1 MTNKTAALQV
11 ERVNVSFGGLRALN
25 DVYLEIAKN
34 EVVGLIGPNGAG
46 KTTLFNAL
54 CGLVTPDSGELH
66 LNGKKHDFP
75 KPFELVDLG
84 IARTLQGVGL
94 FGDLTVLE
102 NVMIGAQHLAQTGLI
117 SAALGRNRKDEDQI
131 RNKARVALERVY
143 AGGIAHRRADT
154 LAYPDTK
161 RVAIAR
167 ALVSEPKILMLDEPA
182 GGLGAQDIEWM
193 NSLIKNL
200 SVDMSV
206 LLIEH
211 HMDVVMSVCSRLYVL
226 NFGEVIASGDAET
239 VRLCAAIQQL
249 WLLIL
254 GQETTMS
261 LNVSNLTVH
270 HGAICAVNQVS
281 LAVPTGKLAAVIGA
295 NGAGK
300 TTLLRA
306 LSGLNHPTHG
316 SIMWKG
322 ERIVGMK
329 PEALVRRGISHVS
342 EGKSVIPELT
352 VRENLELGAIW
363 RRNAKESK
371 ESIDQ
376 VVSIFPRLGE
386 RLQQRA
392 DTLSGG
398 ERQMLAIG
406 RAIMSKPQL
415 LLLDEPSLGLAPL
428 VIEHIFQTIRD
439 LTTSMNLTVLLVE
452 QNAMGALKIADLGI
466 VLNLGKVVAINHAQ
480 ALIDDPAVRAAYLGY

>member
-1 MTNKTAALQV
+1 
-11 ERVNVSFGGLRALN
+11 
-25 DVYLEIAKN
+25 
-34 EVVGLIGPNGAG
+34 
-46 KTTLFNAL
+46 
-54 CGLVTPDSGELH
+54 
-66 LNGKKHDFP
+66 
-75 KPFELVDLG
+75 
-84 IARTLQGVGL
+84 
-94 FGDLTVLE
+94 
-102 NVMIGAQHLAQTGLI
+102 
-117 SAALGRNRKDEDQI
+117 
-131 RNKARVALERVY
+131 
-143 AGGIAHRRADT
+143 
-154 LAYPDTK
+154 
-161 RVAIAR
+161 
-167 ALVSEPKILMLDEPA
+167 
-182 GGLGAQDIEWM
+182 
-193 NSLIKNL
+193 
-200 SVDMSV
+200 
-206 LLIEH
+206 
-211 HMDVVMSVCSRLYVL
+211 
-226 NFGEVIASGDAET
+226 
-239 VRLCAAIQQL
+239 
-249 WLLIL
+249 
-254 GQETTMS
+254 MS

-281 LAVPTGKLAAVIGA
+281 LAVPTGKLAAIIGA

-316 SIMWKG
+316 SILWKG
-322 ERIVGMK
+322 ENIVGKK

-342 EGKSVIPELT
+342 EGKSVIPEFT

-386 RLQQRA
+386 RIQQRA

-428 VIEHIFQTIRD
+428 VIEQIFQTIRD

-452 QNAMGALKIADLGI
+452 QNAMGALQIADLGI